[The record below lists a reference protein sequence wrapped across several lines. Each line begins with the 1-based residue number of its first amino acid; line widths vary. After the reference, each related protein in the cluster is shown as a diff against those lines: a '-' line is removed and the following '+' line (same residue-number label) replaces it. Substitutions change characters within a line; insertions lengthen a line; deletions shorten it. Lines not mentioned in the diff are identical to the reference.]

1 MSTAVMTL
9 DQNQIVHRIDAIIRE
24 LLDLRGQL
32 TVTPKPTAVPTRT
45 LTDELFGA
53 AGQGK
58 RDEYDL
64 QLDWVR
70 FSE

>member
-1 MSTAVMTL
+1 MSTAVMNL
-9 DQNQIVHRIDAIIRE
+9 DQNQIVYRIDAIIRE

-32 TVTPKPTAVPTRT
+32 TVTPKPTAAPARS